1 MWLQRCIYT
10 CEGEDNNYRS
20 RGSPAVRQAD
30 ESNKQV
36 IFKNCGPF
44 SCKAKR
50 KKNTKT
56 DKAKDMDV
64 VMLMYNLIKYSDN
77 YSKTSESL
85 WQY

>member
-1 MWLQRCIYT
+1 MDHSI
-10 CEGEDNNYRS
+10 
-20 RGSPAVRQAD
+20 V
-30 ESNKQV
+30 KQ
-36 IFKNCGPF
+36 KE
-44 SCKAKR
+44 